1 MNQIVCNME
10 NLIGVGNGRTYEDF
24 QRQMPEP
31 VKPLFDK
38 LRVYCKSLDEK
49 VIEDVRMHRVV
60 FCKTM
65 TFRWFADLE
74 PTHSSIIIKIQKER
88 KTEPKILEIT
98 LEQDLSG
105 IESALKDAFTNIR

>member
-1 MNQIVCNME
+1 ME

-24 QRQMPEP
+24 QRQISEP

-38 LRVYCKSLDEK
+38 LRTYCKSLDEK

-74 PTHSSIIIKIQKER
+74 PTQSSIIIKIQKER
-88 KTEPKILEIT
+88 KAEPIILEIIP
-98 LEQDLSG
+98 EQELSELKS
-105 IESALKDAFTNIR
+105 ILKDAFITIR

>member
-1 MNQIVCNME
+1 ME

-24 QRQMPEP
+24 QRQISEP
-31 VKPLFDK
+31 IKPLFDK

-74 PTHSSIIIKIQKER
+74 PTQSSIIIKIQKER

-98 LEQDLSG
+98 LEQDLSE